1 MAVEDGERGG
11 DVRGGGDECDEFVY
25 TGEDGDVLGVVVRDA
40 SEANARRA
48 RSVDVVLVA
57 ITDQGARGE

>member
-1 MAVEDGERGG
+1 M
-11 DVRGGGDECDEFVY
+11 
-25 TGEDGDVLGVVVRDA
+25 LGVVVRDA

-57 ITDQGARGE
+57 LPTKAREASKIQ